1 MDKHV
6 RSTAWSVTCNLKNV
20 SRATVEACM
29 DAARSHGW
37 GIEGQLEKGEE
48 GTEHYQLLLRT
59 PQVRFS
65 AVKKVFPTAHIEI
78 ARNVKALE
86 QYVHKEDTR
95 VESLKKIECAFV
107 TYPMVR
113 KQFFAWL
120 LDNYDAESLFM
131 SHEQRLETW
140 DKFIGLSIEEGM
152 EVDLIGMNPQNRA
165 CVAKYWNSYIARGVS
180 LRQTEERR
188 QIDRQDTAEV
198 SVPIV
203 T

>member
-1 MDKHV
+1 MDKHI
-6 RSTAWSVTCNLKNV
+6 RATAWSVTCNLKNV
-20 SRATVEACM
+20 ARSTVEDCIV
-29 DAARSHGW
+29 AARSLGW
-37 GIEGQLEKGEE
+37 GVEGQLEKGEE
-48 GTEHYQLLLRT
+48 GTEHFQLLVRT
-59 PQVRFS
+59 PQVRFT
-65 AVKKVFPTAHIEI
+65 AVKKAFPTAHIEV
-78 ARNVKALE
+78 ARNVKALQ
-86 QYVHKEDTR
+86 QYVTKEDTR

-107 TYPMVR
+107 TYPMAR
-113 KQFFAWL
+113 KQFVEWL

-131 SHEQRLETW
+131 SHEQRLEVW

-165 CVAKYWNSYIARGVS
+165 CVAKYWFSYIARGSS

-188 QIDRQDTAEV
+188 QLDRQDTQQV